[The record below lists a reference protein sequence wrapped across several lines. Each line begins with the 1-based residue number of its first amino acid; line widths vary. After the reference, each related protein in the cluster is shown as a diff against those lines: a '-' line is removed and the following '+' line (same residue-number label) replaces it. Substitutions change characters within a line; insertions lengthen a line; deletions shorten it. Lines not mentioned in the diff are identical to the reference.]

1 MRKRD
6 SRTPNTREPSRLRVP
21 GYLRRGNWR
30 AAGSSSAGKCPIKQD
45 VLTIRAAVSRARRR
59 ISAGTGSTA
68 FALRLLAAVA
78 ATFVVIG
85 ALANLVVTDQ
95 LKRRQIDTYART
107 HAADVKSFEASGRR
121 NTDPD
126 VAVREVGEVLDAIG
140 QRPGTL
146 EALLIDRRRVV
157 RASGADASRVG
168 ARDSDRRIDA
178 ALDRGRSYAGHE
190 ANPTA
195 GSSNFEFV
203 APVQLPGGRYV
214 LEVSYDHRVLEGQLR
229 DVRRALALLGV
240 LALLVGVI
248 VFYLVGGRALMR
260 SHRSA
265 LQRATLDGLTDL
277 PNQRAF
283 HDELPQA
290 VASAARH
297 RVPLVLVVLDV
308 DDFKHLNDR
317 HGHPRGDALLR
328 RVAAVLRDSRSGDRA
343 YRIGGD
349 EFALLL
355 PHTDSEG
362 SRTLARRLVRALG
375 DEGVAV
381 SVGVGELR
389 PGQGAEA
396 LRAEADAALYEAKR
410 RGGNGLTHF
419 DEIRDQVVITT
430 SEKLDAVRR
439 LIDERRMS
447 TVFQPIWDLD
457 AGRLLGLEALT
468 RPDPDYGL
476 SGPAEAFDIA
486 EQLGRVHE
494 LDVLCAQSAL
504 HAAADLPEDALL
516 FVNLAPQTLDL
527 DAGDD
532 DWLEAAVERAGLPIE
547 RVVIEVTER
556 FGGRTA
562 SVIKCLER
570 LRGQGFKLALDD
582 VGTGNSGLE
591 MLRTVG
597 AEYVKIDSSIVTA
610 AATEPNARAVLMAM
624 ATFAWQT
631 GSFVIAE
638 GIEDPETLAFVR
650 GIDESDVRAGHVI
663 RGGQGFGL
671 GRPSPELISEPP
683 TLLTQEEEVPTA

>member
-1 MRKRD
+1 
-6 SRTPNTREPSRLRVP
+6 
-21 GYLRRGNWR
+21 
-30 AAGSSSAGKCPIKQD
+30 
-45 VLTIRAAVSRARRR
+45 
-59 ISAGTGSTA
+59 
-68 FALRLLAAVA
+68 
-78 ATFVVIG
+78 
-85 ALANLVVTDQ
+85 
-95 LKRRQIDTYART
+95 
-107 HAADVKSFEASGRR
+107 
-121 NTDPD
+121 
-126 VAVREVGEVLDAIG
+126 
-140 QRPGTL
+140 
-146 EALLIDRRRVV
+146 
-157 RASGADASRVG
+157 
-168 ARDSDRRIDA
+168 
-178 ALDRGRSYAGHE
+178 
-190 ANPTA
+190 
-195 GSSNFEFV
+195 
-203 APVQLPGGRYV
+203 
-214 LEVSYDHRVLEGQLR
+214 
-229 DVRRALALLGV
+229 
-240 LALLVGVI
+240 

-283 HDELPQA
+283 HDELPRA
-290 VASAARH
+290 VGSATRH
-297 RVPLVLVVLDV
+297 RVPLALVVLDV

-328 RVAAVLRDSRSGDRA
+328 RVAAVLRDARSGDRA

-410 RGGNGLTHF
+410 RGGNSVTHF

-439 LIDERRMS
+439 LIDERRVS
-447 TVFQPIWDLD
+447 TVFQPIWDLA

-468 RPDPDYGL
+468 RPDPEYGL

-504 HAAADLPEDALL
+504 HAAVELPEDALL

-532 DWLEAAVERAGLPIE
+532 DWLKAAVERAGLPIE
-547 RVVIEVTER
+547 RIVIEVTER

-597 AEYVKIDSSIVTA
+597 AEFVKIDSSIVTA

-631 GSFVIAE
+631 GSYVIAE
-638 GIEDPETLAFVR
+638 GIEDLETLAFVR
-650 GIDESDVRAGHVI
+650 RIDEDDVRSGHVI
-663 RGGQGFGL
+663 RGGQGYGL
-671 GRPSPELISEPP
+671 GRPSPELVSEPP
-683 TLLTQEEEVPTA
+683 TLLTQEEEVPSA